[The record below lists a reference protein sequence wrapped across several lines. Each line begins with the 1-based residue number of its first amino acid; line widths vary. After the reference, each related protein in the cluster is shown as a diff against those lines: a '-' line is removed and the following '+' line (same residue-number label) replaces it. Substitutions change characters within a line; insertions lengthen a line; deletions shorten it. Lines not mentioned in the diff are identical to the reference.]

1 MTARFPEEL
10 GLPTQPTGSGPSSV
24 YYTTGFSRC
33 EIQNLCVLIEE
44 IQSSIPEADR
54 RDWPPILGLGN
65 SVVITLTYLRRNRVQ
80 WELAETYGVSQAT
93 VSRAIT
99 SITPLPARALARHV
113 PTAEELRPDRQYIVE
128 GTPASLRVMGVRA
141 GPVLGQAQ
149 DDRHERPGRVHPRG

>member
-1 MTARFPEEL
+1 M
-10 GLPTQPTGSGPSSV
+10 

-33 EIQNLCVLIEE
+33 EIQDLCVLIEE

-54 RDWPPILGLGN
+54 RDWPPILALGN

-99 SITPLPARALARHV
+99 SITPLLARALARYV
-113 PTAEELRPDRQYIVE
+113 PTAEELRLGPPVHRRWNA
-128 GTPASLRVMGVRA
+128 ASLLVMGVRR

>member
-1 MTARFPEEL
+1 M
-10 GLPTQPTGSGPSSV
+10 

-33 EIQNLCVLIEE
+33 EIQDLCVLIEE

-54 RDWPPILGLGN
+54 RDWPPILALGN

-99 SITPLPARALARHV
+99 SITPLLARALARYV
-113 PTAEELRPDRQYIVE
+113 PRAEELRSDRPVHRRWNA
-128 GTPASLRVMGVRA
+128 ASLLVMGVRR